1 MIKDFSNPHG
11 EIIPDRTEKIPSL
24 KKEFKIEREHGLFR
38 VYEKAGGVY
47 IHCTVLVPNGHYLP
61 AIFQTIHEAENCIR
75 QIASSTIINYYT
87 L

>member
-1 MIKDFSNPHG
+1 MIKDFTNPHG
-11 EIIPDRTEKIPSL
+11 EIKPDSTEIIPLL
-24 KKEFKIEREHGLFR
+24 KKEFKIERENGLFR

-47 IHCTVLVPNGHYLP
+47 IHCTILLMNGNYVP